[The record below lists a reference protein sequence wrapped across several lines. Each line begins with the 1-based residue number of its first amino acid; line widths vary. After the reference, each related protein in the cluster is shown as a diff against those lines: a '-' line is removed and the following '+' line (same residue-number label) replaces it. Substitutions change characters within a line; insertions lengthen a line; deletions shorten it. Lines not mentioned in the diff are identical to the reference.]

1 MTLHQFETFQALAK
15 AKSFTRAGQLLHITQ
30 STVSEHIADLEE
42 ELGAKL
48 FDRRRN
54 SVTMTEAGRLLYD
67 YVTRITTTVASARRT
82 IAELNGLQRGSLV
95 LGASTTPGTYV
106 LPPVIAAF
114 RRRHPGIDVSLRIAN
129 SRVIE
134 ERVRADEVDLGV
146 VGGHIL
152 RSGERCVAAGL
163 LDELLL
169 IVPPRHPW
177 AKRHEVSQRDLSAT
191 PLLMREEGSATRQV
205 TERVLR
211 QAGVRFTTVMELDHV
226 EAIKQ
231 GVMAGLGVAFVSA
244 YAIGG
249 ELATRRLYA
258 VRLKGIRVRRHFHV
272 IQNEARMLTASACAF
287 MEVLEASGR
296 RHPAARRS

>member
-1 MTLHQFETFQALAK
+1 MTLHQLETFQAVVK
-15 AKSFTRAGQLLHITQ
+15 AKSFTKAAELLHIGQ
-30 STVSEHIADLEE
+30 PTVSEHIADLER

-48 FDRRRN
+48 FDRSRL
-54 SVTMTEAGRLLYD
+54 SATMTEAGRLLQD
-67 YVTRITTTVASARRT
+67 YATRIITTVSTARRT
-82 IAELNGLQRGSLV
+82 IAELSGLQRGSLV
-95 LGASTTPGTYV
+95 LGASTTPGIYV

-114 RRRHPGIDVSLRIAN
+114 RRRYPGIEVSLRIAN

-152 RSGERCVAAGL
+152 RTGERCVTAGL
-163 LDELLL
+163 LDELML

-177 AKRHEVSQRDLSAT
+177 AKRRQVSPGDLTRT

-211 QAGVRFTTVMELDHV
+211 QAGVRFTIAMELDHV

-231 GVMAGLGVAFVSA
+231 AVMAGLGVAFVSA
-244 YAIGG
+244 YAIAG
-249 ELATRRLYA
+249 ELTTRRLHA
-258 VRLKGIRVRRHFHV
+258 VHLKGIRVRRHFHV
-272 IQNEARMLTASACAF
+272 IQNESRMLTASARAF
-287 MEVLEASGR
+287 MEMLEKPGR
-296 RHPAARRS
+296 RRPA

>member
-1 MTLHQFETFQALAK
+1 MTLHQLEIFQAVVK
-15 AKSFTRAGQLLHITQ
+15 SKSFTKAAQVLHIGQ
-30 STVSEHIADLEE
+30 PTVSEHIGDLER

-48 FDRRRN
+48 FDRNRL
-54 SVTMTEAGRLLYD
+54 SATMTEAGRLLQD
-67 YVTRITTTVASARRT
+67 YATRITTTVSSARRT

-114 RRRHPGIDVSLRIAN
+114 RRRYPGIDVSLRIAN

-152 RSGERCVAAGL
+152 RTGERCVAAGL
-163 LDELLL
+163 LDELML

-177 AKRHEVSQRDLSAT
+177 AKRRQVSPSDLNTT

-211 QAGVRFTTVMELDHV
+211 QAGVRLTTSMELDHV

-231 GVMAGLGVAFVSA
+231 AVMAGLGVAFVSA
-244 YAIGG
+244 YAIAG
-249 ELATRRLYA
+249 ELATRRLYT
-258 VRLKGIRVRRHFHV
+258 VHLKGIRVRRHFHV
-272 IQNEARMLTASACAF
+272 IQNEARVLTASGRAF
-287 MEVLEASGR
+287 MEILEQSGR
-296 RHPAARRS
+296 RRRP